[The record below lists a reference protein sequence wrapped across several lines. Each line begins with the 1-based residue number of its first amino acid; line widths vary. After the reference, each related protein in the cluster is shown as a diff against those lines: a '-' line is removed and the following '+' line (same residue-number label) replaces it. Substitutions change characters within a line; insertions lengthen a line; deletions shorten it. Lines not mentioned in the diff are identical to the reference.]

1 MEKPRKYTEPTLADA
16 LRAPSGDA
24 LAHLSGHPDANRFDN
39 FYPPR
44 QEHNTPSTAAAIED
58 FLQTFGTPDDSETAT
73 LERLI
78 FNPVPDYS
86 QQLAREEASS
96 LPDAPA
102 GAPSAADTPDDRIN
116 RFILS
121 HHSPAQAAA
130 PAAAPAAASAQPQ
143 QASSSYRPCT
153 ADHPTRPTEAQA
165 PAQPATPAPAQ
176 PATPARAKGAAAQAP
191 DGLLS
196 ESLAKIYVKTHR
208 YEAAY
213 EILSHLNLRFP
224 EKSAYFADQMR
235 FLQKLILI
243 EKLKQQ

>member
-143 QASSSYRPCT
+143 QASSSDRPCT
-153 ADHPTRPTEAQA
+153 ADHPTRLTTRAATRSPAFRSGRQPRGASYSPVFSAFLLEYFSHTASQIA
-165 PAQPATPAPAQ
+165 P
-176 PATPARAKGAAAQAP
+176 GN
-191 DGLLS
+191 
-196 ESLAKIYVKTHR
+196 HR
-208 YEAAY
+208 H
-213 EILSHLNLRFP
+213 SP
-224 EKSAYFADQMR
+224 
-235 FLQKLILI
+235 
-243 EKLKQQ
+243 

>member
-130 PAAAPAAASAQPQ
+130 PAAAPA
-143 QASSSYRPCT
+143 
-153 ADHPTRPTEAQA
+153 
-165 PAQPATPAPAQ
+165 Q

-243 EKLKQQ
+243 EKFKQQ

>member
-130 PAAAPAAASAQPQ
+130 PAAAPA
-143 QASSSYRPCT
+143 
-153 ADHPTRPTEAQA
+153 
-165 PAQPATPAPAQ
+165 Q

>member
-1 MEKPRKYTEPTLADA
+1 M
-16 LRAPSGDA
+16 
-24 LAHLSGHPDANRFDN
+24 
-39 FYPPR
+39 
-44 QEHNTPSTAAAIED
+44 
-58 FLQTFGTPDDSETAT
+58 
-73 LERLI
+73 
-78 FNPVPDYS
+78 PDYS

-153 ADHPTRPTEAQA
+153 ADHTTRPTEAQ
-165 PAQPATPAPAQ
+165 APAQ

>member
-130 PAAAPAAASAQPQ
+130 PTAAPAAASAQPQ

-153 ADHPTRPTEAQA
+153 ADNPTRPTEAHA

>member
-96 LPDAPA
+96 LPDAPV

-121 HHSPAQAAA
+121 HHSPAQ
-130 PAAAPAAASAQPQ
+130 AAAPAAASAQPQ

-165 PAQPATPAPAQ
+165 PAQPATPAP
-176 PATPARAKGAAAQAP
+176 AKGAAAQAP

>member
-130 PAAAPAAASAQPQ
+130 PAAAPAA
-143 QASSSYRPCT
+143 
-153 ADHPTRPTEAQA
+153 
-165 PAQPATPAPAQ
+165 
-176 PATPARAKGAAAQAP
+176 RAKGAAAQAP

>member
-130 PAAAPAAASAQPQ
+130 PAAAPAAASAQSQ

-153 ADHPTRPTEAQA
+153 ADNPTRPTEAQ
-165 PAQPATPAPAQ
+165 APAQ